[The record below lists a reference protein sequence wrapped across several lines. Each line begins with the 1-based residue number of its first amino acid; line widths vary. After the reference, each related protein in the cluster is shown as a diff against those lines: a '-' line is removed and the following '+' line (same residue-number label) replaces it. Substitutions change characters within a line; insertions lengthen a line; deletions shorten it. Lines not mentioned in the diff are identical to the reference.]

1 MSRRYAYALCL
12 TITAAVL
19 LTGCRGALGIFGSKK
34 AKVDASKQALV
45 DNREAQVREAS
56 KHVYATGLALDAETN
71 RSPAVTTATD
81 FNELAQVTLGPPDVS
96 DVSMLKEMING
107 LLSTNASLR
116 AAAEK
121 QKKQLENREADLQ
134 AERQKLEGK
143 LDRAEKQRDEAYE
156 DAAKKAAIYEKWRAR
171 LYWIVGILG
180 GGFLLSIILPALS
193 TAFPVLAPFAAVF
206 NGLFGTLTRTIF
218 RIAPK
223 AMQTAGVV
231 GQATH
236 QLSENTLRDL
246 VIAIGKVKSK
256 DPETFEKVLKPE
268 LRDATSL
275 DSSRFK
281 IDEIKERLKT
291 LSPPTT

>member
-34 AKVDASKQALV
+34 AKVDDSKKALTV
-45 DNREAQVREAS
+45 NREAQVREAS

-71 RSPAVTTATD
+71 RSPAVTTAAD

-96 DVSMLKEMING
+96 DVHVLKDMISG
-107 LLSTNASLR
+107 LLSTNASLK

-121 QKKQLENREADLQ
+121 QKLKLESEVVALQ
-134 AERQKLEGK
+134 EEQKKLEGK
-143 LDRAEKQRDEAYE
+143 LDKAERNRDAAYE

-171 LYWIVGILG
+171 IYWIIGILG

-231 GQATH
+231 GQAAHT
-236 QLSENTLRDL
+236 LSENTLRDL
-246 VIAIGKVKSK
+246 VIAIGKIKAKSP
-256 DPETFEKVLKPE
+256 DVFENVMKPE

-275 DSSRFK
+275 DTSRQK

-291 LSPPTT
+291 LSPPPT